1 MKSTSGYKVK
11 ITVGDATVEVEGGE
25 AGVVKI
31 VEAVADV
38 IRGQRKTVPA
48 TYIEGISPPAS
59 IQTPGRSG
67 PVDIR
72 SFFQEKAPSSDV
84 EATAVVA
91 YYYKYAASQT
101 ERRETINAAQLQEAF
116 RLAKWPLPSATKFTL
131 QNARNAGYLD
141 ATGESGNYRINA
153 VGYNLVEHT
162 LGGPGAE
169 PGSKQKAKGK
179 NSRPKRHK

>member
-1 MKSTSGYKVK
+1 MKSTGGYKVK
-11 ITVGDATVEVEGGE
+11 IVIGDATVEVEGGE

-48 TYIEGISPPAS
+48 AFIEGISHTAS
-59 IQTPGRSG
+59 AQSSTRSG

-72 SFFQEKAPSSDV
+72 SFFQEKSPSSDV

-91 YYYKYAASQT
+91 YYYKYAAPQT
-101 ERRETINAAQLQEAF
+101 EQRETTNAAQLQEAF

-141 ATGESGNYRINA
+141 ATGEAGHYRINP
-153 VGYNLVEHT
+153 VGYNLVEHA
-162 LGGPGAE
+162 LGGHREATKP
-169 PGSKQKAKGK
+169 KVK
-179 NSRPKRHK
+179 NRTSRSIRNK